1 MEEKPLKELIA
12 EKIGQR
18 EVSIMKEDIGTT
30 KYLIHAKI
38 EANGVVERPDVV
50 GAIFGQTEG
59 LLGDELDLRELQ
71 KTSRIGR
78 IKVDIA
84 SSHGKS
90 TGTIVIP
97 SSLDRV
103 ETSIIAAAL
112 ETIDRVGPCE
122 ATIKAERIEDVRDA
136 KRKFIIDRAKELL
149 GQIEEITPET
159 QEISEQ
165 VKEFVRLEEIVAYE
179 GLPAGPGVRESDAI
193 IIVEGRADVLNLLRC
208 GIRNAIAIEGTS
220 VPQAV
225 IELSRNKTTTAFL
238 DGDRGGDLI
247 LKELLQ
253 VADIDFVARAPP
265 GEGVEEL
272 TKKEIVKALRNKIPV
287 DQALVELKGKPE
299 ALEVAPAALESQG
312 EHDFS
317 KLASIA
323 GRLRGTLRACLL
335 DGKLEKMDEVQVR
348 DLKEKLPQM
357 SSIGAVVFDGV
368 VTQEL
373 ADIAAEK
380 SLKYLVG
387 MRARVDRMPANVRIL
402 TIDELHR
409 QSRVRAHNRP
419 HGR

>member
-1 MEEKPLKELIA
+1 MEEKTLQELIA
-12 EKIGQR
+12 ERIGQK
-18 EVSIMKEDIGTT
+18 EVSIMREDIGTT
-30 KYLIHAKI
+30 KYLVHAKI
-38 EANGVVERPDVV
+38 ETNGVVERPDVV

-78 IKVDIA
+78 IKVDIT

-122 ATIKAERIEDVRDA
+122 ATIKVERIEDVRDA
-136 KRKFIIDRAKELL
+136 KRKFIVDRAKEIL

-159 QEISEQ
+159 QEISER
-165 VKEFVRLEEIVAYE
+165 VKEFVRLEEIVNYE
-179 GLPAGPGVRESDAI
+179 GLPAGPGVRDSDAV

-253 VADIDFVARAPP
+253 VADLDFVARAPP
-265 GEGVEEL
+265 GKGVQEL
-272 TKKEIVKALRNKIPV
+272 TKKEMIKALRSKVPV
-287 DQALVELKGKPE
+287 DQVIAELKGKAE
-299 ALEVAPAALESQG
+299 ALELPLPAESQ
-312 EHDFS
+312 EERDLS
-317 KLASIA
+317 KLGSTAN
-323 GRLRGTLRACLL
+323 RLRGTLRASLL
-335 DGKLEKMDEVQVR
+335 DEKLEIIEETQVR
-348 DLKEKLPQM
+348 DLKERLPQM
-357 SSIGAVVFDGV
+357 VNVRAVVFDGV
-368 VTQEL
+368 VTQDL
-373 ADIAAEK
+373 ADIAAQK
-380 SLKYLVG
+380 GLKYLVG
-387 MRARVDRMPANVRIL
+387 MRARVERPPAGLRVL
-402 TIDELHR
+402 TIDDLHR
-409 QSRVRAHNRP
+409 LYHSKSHRP
-419 HGR
+419 

>member
-1 MEEKPLKELIA
+1 MEEKKLQELIA
-12 EKIGQR
+12 ERIGQK
-18 EVSIMKEDIGTT
+18 EVLLMREDIGTT
-30 KYLIHAKI
+30 KYLVHAKI

-78 IKVDIA
+78 IKVDIN
-84 SSHGKS
+84 SSHGKA

-122 ATIKAERIEDVRDA
+122 ATIKVERIEDVRDA
-136 KRKFIIDRAKELL
+136 KRKFIVDRAKEIL

-159 QEISEQ
+159 QEISER
-165 VKEFVRLEEIVAYE
+165 VKEFIRLEEIVDYE
-179 GLPAGPGVRESDAI
+179 SLPAGPGVRDSDAI

-208 GIRNAIAIEGTS
+208 GIRNTIAIEGTS

-225 IELSRNKTTTAFL
+225 SDLTKNKTVTAFL

-253 VADIDFVARAPP
+253 VAEVDFVARAPN
-265 GEGVEEL
+265 GKGVQEL
-272 TKKEIVKALRNKIPV
+272 TKKEIIKALRNKVPV
-287 DQALVELKGKPE
+287 DQVLSELKAKPE
-299 ALEVAPAALESQG
+299 AIEPFRAPESREEHDSTKLES
-312 EHDFS
+312 
-317 KLASIA
+317 IA
-323 GRLRGTLRACLL
+323 NKLRGTLRASLL
-335 DGKLEKMDEVQVR
+335 DEKLEKIEEMQVR
-348 DLKEKLPQM
+348 DLKDRLPQVGKV
-357 SSIGAVVFDGV
+357 SAVVFDGV

-373 ADIAAEK
+373 ADIAAERG
-380 SLKYLVG
+380 LKYLVG
-387 MRARVDRMPANVRIL
+387 MRARVERPPENLRIL
-402 TIDELHR
+402 TIDDLR
-409 QSRVRAHNRP
+409 RLYRAQG
-419 HGR
+419 GRM

>member
-84 SSHGKS
+84 SRQGKS

-165 VKEFVRLEEIVAYE
+165 VKEFVRLEEIVTYE

-287 DQALVELKGKPE
+287 DQALAELKGKPE
-299 ALEVAPAALESQG
+299 APEVTPAALESQE

-323 GRLRGTLRACLL
+323 GRLRGTLKACLL
-335 DGKLEKMDEVQVR
+335 DEKLEKMDEVQVR
-348 DLKEKLPQM
+348 NLKEKLPQM

-409 QSRVRAHNRP
+409 QSRVRSYNRP
-419 HGR
+419 YGR

>member
-1 MEEKPLKELIA
+1 
-12 EKIGQR
+12 
-18 EVSIMKEDIGTT
+18 MKEDIGTT
-30 KYLIHAKI
+30 KYVIHARI

-78 IKVDIA
+78 IKVDIS

-90 TGTIVIP
+90 TGTITIP

-122 ATIKAERIEDVRDA
+122 ATIKVDKIEDIRDA
-136 KRKFIIDRAKELL
+136 KRKFIVDRAKEILE
-149 GQIEEITPET
+149 QIEEVTPET
-159 QEISEQ
+159 QELSEK
-165 VKEFVRLEEIVAYE
+165 VKEYVRLEEIVNYQ
-179 GLPAGPGVRESDAI
+179 GLPAGPGVRDSDAI

-208 GIRNAIAIEGTS
+208 GIRNAVAIEGTS

-225 IELSRNKTTTAFL
+225 IDLSRNKTTTAFL

-253 VADIDFVARAPP
+253 VAEVDFVARAPP
-265 GEGVEEL
+265 DKGVQEL
-272 TKKEIVKALRNKIPV
+272 TKKEIIKALRNKVPV
-287 DQALVELKGKPE
+287 DQAVAELKSERPK
-299 ALEVAPAALESQG
+299 ALEPSTAESQ
-312 EHDFS
+312 EERELT
-317 KLASIA
+317 KLGAIA
-323 GRLRGTLRACLL
+323 NKLRGTLKADLL
-335 DGKLEKMDEVQVR
+335 DEKLEKVEEMQVR

-357 SSIGAVVFDGV
+357 TNLGAVVFDGV

-373 ADIAAEK
+373 ANIAAEK
-380 SLKYLVG
+380 GLKFLVG
-387 MRARVDRMPANVRIL
+387 MRARVERPPSNLRIL
-402 TIDELHR
+402 TVDELHR
-409 QSRVRAHNRP
+409 LHHAKTNR
-419 HGR
+419 

>member
-78 IKVDIA
+78 IKVDIS

-165 VKEFVRLEEIVAYE
+165 VKEFVRLEEIVTYE
-179 GLPAGPGVRESDAI
+179 GLPAGPGVQESDAI

-272 TKKEIVKALRNKIPV
+272 TKKEIVKALRNKVPV
-287 DQALVELKGKPE
+287 DQALAELKGKP
-299 ALEVAPAALESQG
+299 EVAPAALESHV

-317 KLASIA
+317 KLAGIA

-335 DGKLEKMDEVQVR
+335 DEKLEKMDEVQVR
-348 DLKEKLPQM
+348 DLKERLPQM

-380 SLKYLVG
+380 GLKYLVG
-387 MRARVDRMPANVRIL
+387 MRARVDRVPANVHIL

-409 QSRVRAHNRP
+409 QSRVRAHNRS

>member
-1 MEEKPLKELIA
+1 MEEKKLQEIIA
-12 EKIGQR
+12 ERIGQK
-18 EVSIMKEDIGTT
+18 EVSFMKEDIGTT
-30 KYLIHAKI
+30 KYLVHARI

-71 KTSRIGR
+71 KTSRMGR
-78 IKVDIA
+78 IKVDIN

-122 ATIKAERIEDVRDA
+122 ATIKVERIEDVRDA
-136 KRKFIIDRAKELL
+136 KRKFIVDRAKEIL

-159 QEISEQ
+159 QEISER
-165 VKEFVRLEEIVAYE
+165 VKEFIRLEEIVDYE
-179 GLPAGPGVRESDAI
+179 GLPAGPGVRDSDAI

-208 GIRNAIAIEGTS
+208 GIRNTIAIEGTS

-225 IELSRNKTTTAFL
+225 ADLTKNKTVTAFL

-253 VADIDFVARAPP
+253 VAEVDFVARAPA
-265 GEGVEEL
+265 GKGVQEL
-272 TKKEIVKALRNKIPV
+272 TKKEMVKALRNKVPV
-287 DQALVELKGKPE
+287 DQVLSELKAKPE
-299 ALEVAPAALESQG
+299 ALEPFQALESR
-312 EHDFS
+312 EERDFA
-317 KLASIA
+317 KLEGIA
-323 GRLRGTLRACLL
+323 NKLRGTLKASLL
-335 DGKLEKMDEVQVR
+335 DEKLEKIEEMQVR
-348 DLKEKLPQM
+348 DLKERLPQVDGV
-357 SSIGAVVFDGV
+357 SAIVFDGV

-373 ADIAAEK
+373 ADIAAERG
-380 SLKYLVG
+380 LKYLVG
-387 MRARVDRMPANVRIL
+387 MRARVERSPENLRVL
-402 TIDELHR
+402 TIDELRQLCRTRSHR
-409 QSRVRAHNRP
+409 S
-419 HGR
+419 